1 MGLLDYDSLA
11 CLLEASPNRYPL
23 SSPPWS
29 FCTIMFFFSGGDSTL
44 SGRALGWL
52 NRFLEHSLNGD
63 YNDYKSVLLMSW
75 FYLLEINSTWM
86 RMCRLGCIFF
96 DVMVF
101 PSPLRMI
108 TTCELKTDEEEL
120 IFWGSVSY
128 KALRSTPVGD
138 QMGKRGI
145 IKDHLI
151 NTDILRTLFR
161 YQQRIEIKMRIWLSL
176 WNNPHNKVSAL
187 FVSCT
192 DLVCGFQDG
201 QIALVSSPSLN
212 QSNHS
217 CFSDQKLSNKVHWQI
232 IK

>member
-1 MGLLDYDSLA
+1 MVILYNFS
-11 CLLEASPNRYPL
+11 
-23 SSPPWS
+23 
-29 FCTIMFFFSGGDSTL
+29 FSGGDSTL

-75 FYLLEINSTWM
+75 FYLLEIYSTWM

-96 DVMVF
+96 DAMVF

-138 QMGKRGI
+138 QMVKRGI
-145 IKDHLI
+145 ILDYLMNTEILHTYIVQISAKDWNKNANMI
-151 NTDILRTLFR
+151 IIMKQSP
-161 YQQRIEIKMRIWLSL
+161 QQGECS
-176 WNNPHNKVSAL
+176 
-187 FVSCT
+187 
-192 DLVCGFQDG
+192 VCE
-201 QIALVSSPSLN
+201 LHRSRVRLPRR
-212 QSNHS
+212 SNCS
-217 CFSDQKLSNKVHWQI
+217 GEFPFPKPK
-232 IK
+232 